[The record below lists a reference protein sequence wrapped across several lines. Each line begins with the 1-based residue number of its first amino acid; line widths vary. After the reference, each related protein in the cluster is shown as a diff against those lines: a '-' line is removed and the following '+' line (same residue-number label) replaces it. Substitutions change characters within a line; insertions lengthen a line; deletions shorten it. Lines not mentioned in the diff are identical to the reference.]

1 MRLATYKNKQGKIVI
16 PLLLLFIFFGN
27 SLFAQT
33 KTPDENDSIKF
44 KFDQKYVSV
53 SPLISPRICL
63 GLTSTCKL
71 ENQHLHETIIY
82 FHAFDTFS
90 TYKVYG
96 IAARANQF
104 FAKNKKSGFFWIM
117 NAGFDYVQME
127 PLFSDPGG
135 SNVDDDE
142 IDARIAPNLTIG
154 LGYSLELRNDS
165 YIRFEWD
172 VGLKWFL
179 SNIYIS
185 YVW

>member
-1 MRLATYKNKQGKIVI
+1 MCGNRMRNNNKI
-16 PLLLLFIFFGN
+16 LLILSFLLVWNFL
-27 SLFAQT
+27 SAQT
-33 KTPDENDSIKF
+33 RTPDENDSIKF
-44 KFDQKYVSV
+44 KFNQKYISV

-71 ENQHLHETIIY
+71 ENQHLQETIIY

-96 IAARANQF
+96 IAARAHQF
-104 FAKNKKSGFFWIM
+104 FAKNQKTGFFWIM
-117 NAGFDYVQME
+117 NAGFDYIQME

-135 SNVDDDE
+135 SNVVDDE

-154 LGYSLELRNDS
+154 LGYSIKLENNS
-165 YIRFEWD
+165 YIRLEWD
-172 VGLKWFL
+172 VGYKWFI